1 MQKVV
6 LEPFRSWVALSK
18 RLNIINS
25 DDDFAAALR
34 AGVHLESKMRF
45 LILISLL
52 TVSALA
58 GPQATKTDPT
68 ARTIRETG
76 NKNLATQDTTADA
89 ADNSTGAT
97 GKQKSKPKPAQREE
111 KKTGKT
117 GRNTGASKSRN

>member
-1 MQKVV
+1 MK
-6 LEPFRSWVALSK
+6 
-18 RLNIINS
+18 I
-25 DDDFAAALR
+25 
-34 AGVHLESKMRF
+34 

-52 TVSALA
+52 TVSASA

-76 NKNLATQDTTADA
+76 KKNLATQDTTADA
-89 ADNSTGAT
+89 ADSSTGASD
-97 GKQKSKPKPAQREE
+97 KQKSKPKPTQRQE